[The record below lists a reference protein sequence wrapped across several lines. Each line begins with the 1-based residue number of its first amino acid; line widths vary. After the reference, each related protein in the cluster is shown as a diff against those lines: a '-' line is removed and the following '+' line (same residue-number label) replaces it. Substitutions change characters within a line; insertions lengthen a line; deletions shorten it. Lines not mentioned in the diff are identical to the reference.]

1 MTLKKRNKFITH
13 DNFDKKCLTLI
24 KKIRYKNHKIKV
36 LIYGS
41 IIFFIFILIA
51 SGFYNSHRI
60 YNIFTS
66 NIPKC
71 HRQILYKLTEMA
83 PFVMLGSLVILFVI
97 LFITTRTQKKLFSS
111 CKSTYFSNLGISCR

>member
-60 YNIFTS
+60 YNIFISS
-66 NIPKC
+66 NIPNC
-71 HRQILYKLTEMA
+71 HRQILYQMTKMA

-97 LFITTRTQKKLFSS
+97 LFTVITTNSKEVMCLWRKYIF
-111 CKSTYFSNLGISCR
+111 F